1 MPYGLS
7 CAAVHSVQPDPTG
20 ALFGVSGPTSL
31 PVKDAQTVRMAKR
44 RIIRAGLSSQA
55 VVMKKLIVLTMV
67 LGLSVLTCTGV
78 LAQDK
83 ESREQDA
90 KVKALVEKG
99 VALVK
104 DKGKEA
110 ALREINK
117 LKGPFVKG
125 EIFLFAVSLKN
136 EDLGGGAKSSHLVR
150 GKDLSGLPFIRKMTK
165 IAKEK
170 GSGWIEYKW
179 PKPGSETPTLK
190 RTYFMRVPG
199 QDFLIAGGYYLR

>member
-1 MPYGLS
+1 MKKLMALTIVLGVALLS
-7 CAAVHSVQPDPTG
+7 CA
-20 ALFGVSGPTSL
+20 
-31 PVKDAQTVRMAKR
+31 
-44 RIIRAGLSSQA
+44 
-55 VVMKKLIVLTMV
+55 
-67 LGLSVLTCTGV
+67 GV

-90 KVKALVEKG
+90 EVKALVEKG

-104 DKGKEA
+104 EKGKEA

-125 EIFLFAVSLKN
+125 ELFLFAVSLN
-136 EDLGGGAKSSHLVR
+136 NVALGGGDESSHSVR
-150 GKDLSGLPFIRKMTK
+150 GKDLSGLKFIPKMTT

-170 GSGWIEYKW
+170 GSGWLEYKW
-179 PKPGSETPTLK
+179 PKPGSESPTPK

-199 QDFLIAGGYYLR
+199 QDFLIGCGYYLK